1 MTFSQSC
8 IESFVRINRDIAKAR
23 TIVIFMINQCSHSIL
38 LDEQIFA
45 LAQVL
50 ISIVT
55 ASNTEVQFQQDID
68 FIFIVPESVRN
79 SDVAFDN
86 NTKNTCMKDSK
97 NIIEKLS
104 GRYLFEDYSKLHL
117 RNVDKVVYNLKIVV

>member
-8 IESFVRINRDIAKAR
+8 IESFVRINRDIAKAS

-55 ASNTEVQFQQDID
+55 ASNTEVQFQ
-68 FIFIVPESVRN
+68 
-79 SDVAFDN
+79 
-86 NTKNTCMKDSK
+86 
-97 NIIEKLS
+97 
-104 GRYLFEDYSKLHL
+104 
-117 RNVDKVVYNLKIVV
+117 